1 MKLLR
6 VLVLVLVGL
15 QAVEGL
21 YFGITGK
28 PFCFDIEQEPGKT
41 IKFFYEVTGE
51 KPQETQVHIVSSN
64 QNSAVSLTGANNK
77 TEQSADFDLNV
88 CFVSTDGGYK
98 SVSVDFY
105 THDKAHLLELA
116 KKSEIYELH
125 TKLVD
130 VGEGLKEITK
140 NELFEEQRQII
151 HAEIIS
157 AHESKVKNFAI
168 VKLLAI
174 VIVAVGQ
181 LYLLKKMLDKQGQ
194 GYQGVPSS

>member
-1 MKLLR
+1 MHIAGEGQGQ
-6 VLVLVLVGL
+6 VLNLM
-15 QAVEGL
+15 
-21 YFGITGK
+21 
-28 PFCFDIEQEPGKT
+28 
-41 IKFFYEVTGE
+41 
-51 KPQETQVHIVSSN
+51 
-64 QNSAVSLTGANNK
+64 GANNK
-77 TEQSADFDLNV
+77 TEFSGDVSVNV

-125 TKLVD
+125 TKLID

-151 HAEIIS
+151 QADIITS
-157 AHESKVKNFAI
+157 HENKVKNFAI

-174 VIVAVGQ
+174 VAVAGGQ
-181 LYLLKKMLDKQGQ
+181 LYLLKKMLDKQG
-194 GYQGVPSS
+194 YQPV

>member
-1 MKLLR
+1 MKAILLAT
-6 VLVLVLVGL
+6 LLL
-15 QAVEGL
+15 AATTNCL

-28 PFCFDIEQEPGKT
+28 PFCFDIEEEPGKT

-64 QNSAVSLTGANNK
+64 QNVAVSLTGANNK
-77 TEQSADFDLNV
+77 TEQSGDSSLNV

-125 TKLVD
+125 TKLID
-130 VGEGLKEITK
+130 VGEGLKQISK
-140 NELFEEQRQII
+140 NEHFEEQRQKI
-151 HAEIIS
+151 HAEIITE
-157 AHESKVKNFAI
+157 HENKVKNFAVI
-168 VKLLAI
+168 KLLAI
-174 VIVAVGQ
+174 VVVAVGQ

-194 GYQGVPSS
+194 GYQPV